1 MAQENYYAELPA
13 GFATSISGYGS
24 RKRPTP
30 HSFDPSHVQHQASS
44 HKQKPSV
51 GVKDR
56 VASLKPSI
64 HQSEAATNA
73 KESPISVVAK
83 SQLGHTNTSP
93 AMHSQPG
100 LIEEVKTEI
109 EDVAPDVIR
118 GGIGEGPLHRIV
130 SPSIQEEGRMTNDAR
145 SGHKRK
151 KTIDL
156 SNQPTCNIDVNFL
169 LQVAFAFEEVNANQE
184 ESTRSAKKSISM
196 SPSLEPTFLAIVKK
210 HGDITNDC
218 PLESGYMLT
227 SVLQAICKVVQEL
240 QQKQLTQFDCD
251 LLSSYYSVVRD
262 AEKMKVNVDWLR
274 TRLDEIKD
282 AVNCIVET
290 KKLNDEKNRLAKQI
304 ENETKDLESMNA
316 ELEKLQS
323 EIERKQNL
331 RDLDVLLTEEVSI
344 LINDRALKIQHF
356 QNMPLMEAFQ

>member
-44 HKQKPSV
+44 HKQKPS
-51 GVKDR
+51 
-56 VASLKPSI
+56 
-64 HQSEAATNA
+64 
-73 KESPISVVAK
+73 
-83 SQLGHTNTSP
+83 GHTNTSP

-100 LIEEVKTEI
+100 LIKEVKTEI

-151 KTIDL
+151 KIIDL

-196 SPSLEPTFLAIVKK
+196 SPSLESIFLAIVKK
-210 HGDITNDC
+210 HGDITNNC

-227 SVLQAICKVVQEL
+227 SVLEAICKG
-240 QQKQLTQFDCD
+240 C
-251 LLSSYYSVVRD
+251 
-262 AEKMKVNVDWLR
+262 EKMKVNVDWLR